1 MRVAQGL
8 RRPVASPTRAL
19 IANLRTK
26 LRQQASTGVVVTG
39 QNAPGADPTA
49 GLHGGVLMAV
59 AIPAPLV
66 VSDQGLPRV
75 CVRHGEPA
83 DRHKRVLFR
92 SKTPGWTYLLI
103 VLGVIVFAIVAA
115 VMQKRVKAPA

>member
-1 MRVAQGL
+1 
-8 RRPVASPTRAL
+8 
-19 IANLRTK
+19 
-26 LRQQASTGVVVTG
+26 
-39 QNAPGADPTA
+39 
-49 GLHGGVLMAV
+49 MAV